1 MTACSRRRA
10 LAVALAALALPGC
23 FCGHVLAYGR
33 RRAEPDVVRAVGR
46 TASGIVVGW
55 DGRVTDD
62 DGRTLERGT
71 WWSAVRD
78 GGREIAAAGAPA
90 GVAALP
96 SCATTRADDPC
107 AEVVADDAGDLV
119 LRVQDRSGVHA
130 MPLARLT
137 RVWTA
142 PWTYALMPVAVAAD
156 AIAMPFFIVMTPAAW
171 LLGD

>member
-62 DGRTLERGT
+62 DGRTPERGT
-71 WWSAVRD
+71 WWSRGARRRKGDRSGARAGGCGASELHDRPRRRPVR
-78 GGREIAAAGAPA
+78 GGRRRRRGRPRAAGA
-90 GVAALP
+90 GSVG
-96 SCATTRADDPC
+96 RPC
-107 AEVVADDAGDLV
+107 DA
-119 LRVQDRSGVHA
+119 
-130 MPLARLT
+130 LARLT

-156 AIAMPFFIVMTPAAW
+156 VIAMPFFIVMTPAAW
-171 LLGD
+171 LFGD